1 MPYTIN
7 NYDGTPLTTI
17 NDGQIDSTTSLELPG
32 PNYVGYGKFLN
43 ENLVFLLESFAGNI
57 APSGTNLQGQ
67 LWFNKSNQTLNVFT
81 NQGYTPVSGII
92 VSNSQPLTANP
103 GNTWFSTVT
112 NQYSLFD
119 GTTWNLI
126 GPTYT
131 KSQGVSGAISVTL
144 NDADTTGVTHNIIQ
158 IQFGPFI
165 LATLSSDASFRP
177 SPSISG
183 FTRINPGITLN
194 STITSPTFNSNV
206 VGTLTG
212 NVIGSLTGAQVSAT
226 TLLGTLIGSV
236 TGPVT
241 GNITSTSSVATNF
254 SSANILVSGGNANG
268 LTTLQATTA
277 QATNLSS
284 GNILVSGGNA
294 NGLTTLQA
302 TTAQAT
308 NFSSANILVLSGNVT
323 GLTTLQATTAQ
334 ATNFSSANILVSGG
348 NASGLTTLQATTAQ
362 ATNFSSANAVIVN
375 AGFTT
380 AQATNLSSGNILVS
394 GGNVNG
400 LTTLQATTAQA
411 TNLSSGNILVTSGNV
426 NGLTTLGV
434 ACTQSTNFSSANILV
449 SGGNVNGLTTL
460 GVTTAQATNLSSGN
474 ILVTGG
480 KAIGLLSLSAT
491 TAQVTN
497 LSTSN
502 ILVLS
507 GNVNGLTTLQATT
520 AQATNFSSANIAVSN
535 ASFTTAT
542 ATNFSCG
549 NITGSFNGT
558 VSALASAPT
567 LPYSSSNTAVATTAF
582 VQSVI
587 PQGVILMWAGSV
599 ANIPVG
605 WHLCD
610 GTNSTPDLR
619 GQFIIGAGG
628 TYPPNQTAGNVSVT
642 LATGNLPS
650 HIHSLSGVTA
660 TGTTGL
666 AGGHTHTA
674 TSTVADSGH
683 THSTSESAHNHSI
696 TDSGHRHNIGIQ
708 GGNGSV
714 NAANDLVGDPGQRQ
728 GATRTTETATTG
740 ITLGAATTGLT
751 LNVATTGLSV
761 ATGLSTASD
770 HSHSI
775 NASLS
780 GNTIATGSG
789 TPFSILPPY
798 YALCYIQK
806 MF

>member
-348 NASGLTTLQATTAQ
+348 NANGLTTLQATTAQ

-380 AQATNLSSGNILVS
+380 AQATNLSSG
-394 GGNVNG
+394 
-400 LTTLQATTAQA
+400 
-411 TNLSSGNILVTSGNV
+411 
-426 NGLTTLGV
+426 
-434 ACTQSTNFSSANILV
+434 NILV

-520 AQATNFSSANIAVSN
+520 AQATNFSSANIAVTN

-599 ANIPVG
+599 ANIPLG

-628 TYPPNQTAGNVSVT
+628 TYPPNQTAGDVSVT
-642 LATGNLPS
+642 LAIGNLPS

-674 TSTVADSGH
+674 SSTVSDSGH
-683 THSTSESAHNHSI
+683 THSTSESAHNHSVA
-696 TDSGHRHNIGIQ
+696 DSGHRHNIGIQ

-761 ATGLSTASD
+761 TTGLATASD

-775 NASLS
+775 SASLS